1 MLLVFEGCYL
11 PLQIL
16 ICIHAHFFKP
26 NCKNL
31 NVQSSILLFLGGLAI
46 LLYVGQQTMAMLVL
60 FFFYR
65 FFLTLTIKKKFL
77 LNSLQYCFCFMFS
90 FFLAMRNVGS

>member
-16 ICIHAHFFKP
+16 ICIHAQFFKH

-31 NVQSSILLFLGGLAI
+31 NVQSSVLLFLGGLAI
-46 LLYVGQQTMAMLVL
+46 LLYVGQQTMAMLFFFF

-77 LNSLQYCFCFMFS
+77 LNS
-90 FFLAMRNVGS
+90 